1 MRDQAGF
8 DLWAGE
14 YDKYVGLSEAAD
26 TYPFAGY
33 REVLGD
39 IYNEIMSVKG
49 ARVLDLGF
57 GTGTLTNK
65 LYEGGCEVFGQ
76 DFSEK
81 MIELAQKKMPEAFL
95 FQGDFYQGI
104 VPELKEQ
111 TYDFIVGTYSMHHLT
126 DEDKV
131 PFFKEVLSLL
141 KTGGKF
147 LIGDVCFETE
157 EDLKRASERAGDE
170 WDSDEYY
177 IVCER
182 LRRDFPNFTFEKKSF
197 CAGII
202 TLLA

>member
-95 FQGDFYQGI
+95 LQGDFYQGI

-131 PFFKEVLSLL
+131 HFFKEALSLL
-141 KTGGKF
+141 KPGGKF

-157 EDLKRASERAGDE
+157 EDLKQASERAGDE

-182 LRRDFPNFTFEKKSF
+182 LRRDFPNLTFEKKSF

>member
-131 PFFKEVLSLL
+131 PFFKDALSLL

-157 EDLKRASERAGDE
+157 EDLKQASERAGDE

-182 LRRDFPNFTFEKKSF
+182 LKRDFPNLTFEKKSF

-202 TLLA
+202 TLLP